1 MKAGSWIREPLVF
14 AAGGSLYGD
23 RMSKSEL
30 NHPEDDARYEA
41 FVRLFAH
48 HEAELRRFAGSFL
61 PSWGD
66 VDELMQRS
74 ALAMWRKFDQFDQGA
89 SFIKWACVVTRFEAL
104 AYRRKMARDR
114 HVFREDV
121 LELMAEEAAEEL
133 NQRSAEQDALESC
146 LLAMPEKQRKFVML
160 AYTPG
165 VKIKELAE
173 EAGSTSAA
181 FYMRLKRLRRQ
192 LMQCVEAKTLQTKEA
207 Q

>member
-1 MKAGSWIREPLVF
+1 MSEPD
-14 AAGGSLYGD
+14 SNTRD
-23 RMSKSEL
+23 E
-30 NHPEDDARYEA
+30 DARYEA

-66 VDELMQRS
+66 VDELMQRA
-74 ALAMWRKFDQFDQGA
+74 ALAMWRKFEQFDQD
-89 SFIKWACVVTRFEAL
+89 SQFIKWACVVTRFEAL

-133 NQRSAEQDALESC
+133 EQRSAERDALESC
-146 LLAMPEKQRKFVML
+146 LLAMPEKQRTFVML

-173 EAGSTSAA
+173 EAGATSAA
-181 FYMRLKRLRRQ
+181 FYMRLKRLRSQ
-192 LMQCVEAKTLQTKEA
+192 LLECVEAKTLQAKETR
-207 Q
+207 

>member
-1 MKAGSWIREPLVF
+1 MLS
-14 AAGGSLYGD
+14 
-23 RMSKSEL
+23 SETDKP
-30 NHPEDDARYEA
+30 NEDACYEA

-48 HEAELRRFAGSFL
+48 HESELRRFAGSFL

-66 VDELMQRS
+66 VDELMQR
-74 ALAMWRKFDQFDQGA
+74 AAVAMWRKFDQFDLDT

-121 LELMAEEAAEEL
+121 LELMAGEAAEEL
-133 NQRSAEQDALESC
+133 RQRSTEQDALESC
-146 LLAMPEKQRKFVML
+146 LLAMTEKQRRFVML

-173 EAGSTSAA
+173 EAGSTPAA

-192 LMQCVEAKTLQTKEA
+192 LMKCVETKTLQTKEA
-207 Q
+207 

>member
-1 MKAGSWIREPLVF
+1 MKAGSWFREALVSG
-14 AAGGSLYGD
+14 AGGSLYGD

-30 NHPEDDARYEA
+30 NHQQDDARYEA

-48 HEAELRRFAGSFL
+48 HEAELRRFAASFL

-74 ALAMWRKFDQFDQGA
+74 ALAMWRKFDQFDQETH
-89 SFIKWACVVTRFEAL
+89 FIKWACVVTRFEAL

-114 HVFREDV
+114 LVFHEDL
-121 LELMAEEAAEEL
+121 LELMAEEAVEEL

-146 LLAMPEKQRKFVML
+146 LLAMPEKQRKFVIL

-165 VKIKELAE
+165 VKINELAE
-173 EAGSTSAA
+173 QAGSTAAA

-192 LMQCVEAKTLQTKEA
+192 LMQCVEAKTLQSKEIS
-207 Q
+207 